1 MREVSEKWYK
11 EGEAVGE
18 MKAKQETAFKM
29 KKKGYPVALMEFCNV
44 VLPFSRFWF
53 VNFLKSFPGSL
64 KCVKLDDKIK
74 LKEYRLEVQYASL
87 TKKCHYRNVVG

>member
-1 MREVSEKWYK
+1 MGSEMCIRDRYK

-44 VLPFSRFWF
+44 VLPFLSFW
-53 VNFLKSFPGSL
+53 VCKLSKKFP
-64 KCVKLDDKIK
+64 
-74 LKEYRLEVQYASL
+74 RPLEM
-87 TKKCHYRNVVG
+87 R

>member
-1 MREVSEKWYK
+1 MCEVSEKWYK

-44 VLPFSRFWF
+44 VLPFLS
-53 VNFLKSFPGSL
+53 FLVCKLSKKFP
-64 KCVKLDDKIK
+64 
-74 LKEYRLEVQYASL
+74 RQLEM
-87 TKKCHYRNVVG
+87 R